1 MASSESIDLLWN
13 ESIKKLKAL
22 VQDEEIKASKSTASI
37 QESFQY
43 FGNLYVRYTIIHKDL
58 DTCYD
63 LSVQPQKRLD
73 IKSTLEHVICR
84 VINLRHLL
92 RKWSPPN
99 NDVIVTDGVQPPFPW
114 EYLDINKVLEDLS
127 IAPSRLETTTPTY
140 FNEDRQDAI
149 RHRNESVA
157 RLLKDKFGSEAR
169 PWEEKTW
176 SVESSLA
183 ADAAASTSG
192 TSCAYDTTCATEVE
206 ESDDEES
213 DTDSNSSDSET
224 ATEENLSE
232 QAAAKVVQSLVRGRL
247 SRKKVAEYK
256 LWLDNL
262 VGISSSR
269 NSNGTELD
277 HKLENNLTDV
287 HNRRQQEQQ
296 YCKES
301 YENDLHRL
309 RDVVREE
316 EGFMLQTQLREE
328 RIKWVAEHTI
338 KNASLPDSFDG
349 FYVKD
354 TPPNDDDNDNQAK
367 EKSNKDAKSKNTTD
381 KKSKSADAESVEL
394 PTLAAPQML
403 LGSLKDCVQTYEE
416 RWMHR
421 TVGPDRVKSQ
431 YHDTEMAKDLII
443 RDQVKQELT
452 RGVEEKMLDNIL
464 KIKRMQETT
473 KKPKKDGKGK
483 GKKAKGKGKKA
494 GGKKEKPLPGTK
506 LPGLKDMDADQM
518 LAILVQNGLVCC
530 TPEEHTL
537 NDFIGGFECARP
549 KLPNLDKSKQVR
561 STVSII
567 LYIPLL
573 LYLHISSVTLCCYII
588 QQERWIP
595 NDPSSFQLRKTVM
608 DYCILLLG
616 SESIKSNIQD
626 EENIRSILFYGPEG
640 SGKTLLVQTIA
651 SEIGALLINLSSSS
665 IGSSFGGKEGATKLI
680 HMAFTVA
687 KAKEFSPVIIY
698 IDDCHEFFMGKKS
711 KRGGGGGANVNAE
724 MQRFQK
730 DLLIYKNQA
739 LKKDDR
745 VIVIGCTNMPEL
757 GDTKLLRWKGSSGK
771 PEKQGFFERAFY
783 FPRANHADRAML
795 WNTFIQQRISE
806 FNEQL
811 AVPELDYDTLAFM
824 SDGFNAGQILS
835 TVHSVLSEERV
846 KNLALSSS
854 EPLSE
859 KDFASFFSKEF
870 AMKDD
875 ERFLNFTRQITNL
888 ETVWKGIHVVDKK
901 ADGKKKK

>member
-22 VQDEEIKASKSTASI
+22 VQDEETKSSKSTASI

-43 FGNLYVRYTIIHKDL
+43 FGNLYVRYNIILKDL

-92 RKWSPPN
+92 RKWTPPN

-206 ESDDEES
+206 ESDSSNDNDEES

-338 KNASLPDSFDG
+338 KKSSLPDSFDG

-354 TPPNDDDNDNQAK
+354 TPPNDDDNDKQAKDDNDKQAK
-367 EKSNKDAKSKNTTD
+367 EKSKKV
-381 KKSKSADAESVEL
+381 KKSKSAGTPDTT
-394 PTLAAPQML
+394 PT
-403 LGSLKDCVQTYEE
+403 
-416 RWMHR
+416 
-421 TVGPDRVKSQ
+421 
-431 YHDTEMAKDLII
+431 
-443 RDQVKQELT
+443 
-452 RGVEEKMLDNIL
+452 
-464 KIKRMQETT
+464 TT
-473 KKPKKDGKGK
+473 
-483 GKKAKGKGKKA
+483 A
-494 GGKKEKPLPGTK
+494 
-506 LPGLKDMDADQM
+506 
-518 LAILVQNGLVCC
+518 V
-530 TPEEHTL
+530 
-537 NDFIGGFECARP
+537 
-549 KLPNLDKSKQVR
+549 
-561 STVSII
+561 ST
-567 LYIPLL
+567 
-573 LYLHISSVTLCCYII
+573 T
-588 QQERWIP
+588 
-595 NDPSSFQLRKTVM
+595 
-608 DYCILLLG
+608 
-616 SESIKSNIQD
+616 
-626 EENIRSILFYGPEG
+626 
-640 SGKTLLVQTIA
+640 
-651 SEIGALLINLSSSS
+651 
-665 IGSSFGGKEGATKLI
+665 
-680 HMAFTVA
+680 
-687 KAKEFSPVIIY
+687 
-698 IDDCHEFFMGKKS
+698 
-711 KRGGGGGANVNAE
+711 
-724 MQRFQK
+724 
-730 DLLIYKNQA
+730 
-739 LKKDDR
+739 
-745 VIVIGCTNMPEL
+745 
-757 GDTKLLRWKGSSGK
+757 
-771 PEKQGFFERAFY
+771 
-783 FPRANHADRAML
+783 
-795 WNTFIQQRISE
+795 
-806 FNEQL
+806 
-811 AVPELDYDTLAFM
+811 
-824 SDGFNAGQILS
+824 
-835 TVHSVLSEERV
+835 
-846 KNLALSSS
+846 
-854 EPLSE
+854 
-859 KDFASFFSKEF
+859 
-870 AMKDD
+870 
-875 ERFLNFTRQITNL
+875 
-888 ETVWKGIHVVDKK
+888 
-901 ADGKKKK
+901 